1 MSSLYPRAGNYASL
15 KMLLTP
21 RPAPYY
27 SPNMLTDHLNLA
39 AFVAF
44 CFMLAGVV
52 RFAAKSYIK
61 ESTMHG
67 DLSRTPAPQ
76 AVHIH
81 NARETLRL
89 NPRPVGVT
97 FESDDPLDFDFV
109 AMDAKATRAA
119 NVLRIIFAPRI
130 QWCLLTDVEIEH
142 IAATCPPS
150 MKDRALNARSKRA
163 RRRANEARRA
173 AKGGVK

>member
-1 MSSLYPRAGNYASL
+1 M
-15 KMLLTP
+15 T
-21 RPAPYY
+21 
-27 SPNMLTDHLNLA
+27 TDPLNLA
-39 AFVAF
+39 AFIAF

-52 RFAAKSYIK
+52 RFAAKSYTPK
-61 ESTMHG
+61 EPTMYG
-67 DLSRTPAPQ
+67 RNIERETAPR

-81 NARETLRL
+81 NARESLRL

-109 AMDAKATRAA
+109 AMDATVTRAA
-119 NVLRIIFAPRI
+119 AVKRITSAPRI
-130 QWCLLTDVEIEH
+130 EWRLLTDAEIEH

-173 AKGGVK
+173 AKGGGAA

>member
-1 MSSLYPRAGNYASL
+1 MI
-15 KMLLTP
+15 
-21 RPAPYY
+21 
-27 SPNMLTDHLNLA
+27 TDPLNLA

-44 CFMLAGVV
+44 CFLLAGVV
-52 RFAAKSYIK
+52 RFAAKSYTPK

-81 NARETLRL
+81 NARESLRL

-119 NVLRIIFAPRI
+119 TVKRITSAAQVDWR
-130 QWCLLTDVEIEH
+130 LLTDAEIEH
-142 IAATCPPS
+142 IAATCPS
-150 MKDRALNARSKRA
+150 DKARNARNKRA

-173 AKGGVK
+173 AKGV